1 MRLWASNMIESQ
13 IQAYLRALKRQFWL
27 RGITDSESLA
37 EVESHL
43 LESVEAG
50 LRQGLSAQEAE
61 QQALDRFGSVKVVA
75 RSFEKERKDNMQKI
89 LLALAV
95 LMGILIAYV
104 DSRPTWDDAGIT
116 AGTMLL
122 SSGLL
127 TLLGYQR
134 PWHIALAIGLWTPLY
149 ETYLSRN
156 FSFPGMILLPLIIL
170 LITFVGAYAG
180 WAIRLGI
187 RKTLNLA

>member
-1 MRLWASNMIESQ
+1 MAETQ
-13 IQAYLRALKRQFWL
+13 IQTYLRALNRQLWL
-27 RGITDSESLA
+27 RGISDSEVLI

-50 LRQGLSAQEAE
+50 LCQGLSVREAE
-61 QQALDRFGSVKVVA
+61 QQALERFGSVKLVA
-75 RSFEKERKDNMQKI
+75 KTFEKERKDGMQKI

-95 LMGILIAYV
+95 VMGILIAYV
-104 DSRPTWDDAGIT
+104 DSRPTWDDTGIT

-127 TLLGYQR
+127 TLLGYR
-134 PWHIALAIGLWTPLY
+134 HPWLIALAIGLWTPLY
-149 ETYLSRN
+149 ETYLSSN
-156 FSFPGMILLPLIIL
+156 YSLPGVILFPLIIL
-170 LITFVGAYAG
+170 LIPLVGAYGG

-187 RKTLNLA
+187 RKSFNLA